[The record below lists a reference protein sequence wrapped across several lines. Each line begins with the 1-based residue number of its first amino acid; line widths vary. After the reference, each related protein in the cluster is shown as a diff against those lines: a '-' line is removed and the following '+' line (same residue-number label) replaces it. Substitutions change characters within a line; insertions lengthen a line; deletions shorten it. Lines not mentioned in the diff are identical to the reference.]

1 MDDIDKRVV
10 EALRQNSRITCTSL
24 AKDIGLSEGTVRKR
38 IKNLV
43 KTGIIQR
50 FTTDVAEDANLVRAF
65 CLLSV
70 KPSVPNPQV
79 SEELRKIE
87 GVRIVHEVTG
97 QFDIVVSLLGSGI
110 AEINKCIDNIRR
122 VEGIA
127 QTNTM
132 IVLRTWR

>member
-1 MDDIDKRVV
+1 MDDIDKKVI

-24 AKDIGLSEGTVRKR
+24 AKDTGLSEGAVRKR

-43 KTGIIQR
+43 KTGVIQR
-50 FTTDVAEDANLVRAF
+50 FTIDVAEDENLVRAF

-87 GVRIVHEVTG
+87 GVKIVHEVTG
-97 QFDIVVSLLGSGI
+97 QFDIVVSLLGSSI
-110 AEINKCIDNIRR
+110 AEVNKCIDNMRR
-122 VEGIA
+122 VRGIA

>member
-1 MDDIDKRVV
+1 MDDIDKKVI
-10 EALRQNSRITCTSL
+10 EALRQNSRITHMSL
-24 AKDIGLSEGTVRKR
+24 AKDIGLSEGAVRKR

-43 KTGIIQR
+43 KTGVIQR
-50 FTTDVAEDANLVRAF
+50 FTIDIAEDESLVRAF
-65 CLLSV
+65 CLVSV
-70 KPSVPNPQV
+70 KPSAPNPQV
-79 SEELRKIE
+79 SEELRKVE
-87 GVRIVHEVTG
+87 GVKIVHEVTG
-97 QFDIVVSLLGSGI
+97 QFDIVVSLLGSDI